1 MVKNNT
7 NILTGLLRERMNLT
21 HFSKE
26 AKKKTDIGILGLW
39 SGLDVNFFLY
49 YRRHEKTN
57 GVHGEMREWERNT
70 ALVLSFPLLFWQ
82 SGT

>member
-39 SGLDVNFFLY
+39 SGLDVNFFL
-49 YRRHEKTN
+49 
-57 GVHGEMREWERNT
+57 
-70 ALVLSFPLLFWQ
+70 SD
-82 SGT
+82 